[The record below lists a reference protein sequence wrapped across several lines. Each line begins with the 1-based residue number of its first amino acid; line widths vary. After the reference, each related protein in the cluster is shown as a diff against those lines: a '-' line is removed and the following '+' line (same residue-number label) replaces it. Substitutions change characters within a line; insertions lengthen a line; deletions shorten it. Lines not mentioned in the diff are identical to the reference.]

1 MNRPTPKRLRFAGL
15 LLGATALVA
24 VAAGTRVHAAD
35 TAAPTVAGTA
45 TPGAPIQAVAPAARM
60 PDFADLVARVRPAVV
75 QITNTLKAAPVN
87 DDESADGMPQMP
99 GMPGMPHM
107 PGMPGMPHGEGPAH
121 GMAREARG
129 SGFIID
135 ADGTIVT
142 NNHVIHGAKSV
153 SVTLDDGT
161 VLPARVIGHDTRT
174 DLAVLRID
182 AGHKLPF
189 LELGKSAEVRPGEWV
204 IAMGNPFGLGGTVT
218 AGIVSA
224 NGRDIGSGPYDSYI
238 QIDAPINHGNSGGP
252 LFTQDGHV
260 IGVNTAILSP
270 SGGSIGIGFA
280 IPSDEVRTIVAG
292 LEKNG
297 HITRGYLGVETQ
309 EVAPTLAQALKVPR
323 DAAGHA
329 GALVASVFPD
339 SPAQKAGLQAGDVIV
354 GVDGQKV
361 GTPRELAVDIAAVK
375 PGDTTKLDLLRDGQ
389 TKSVSAQV
397 AVLTGNPAGRAPS
410 EAPVNKGGL
419 GLGLGAVP
427 QTGNGSDV
435 TEGALVQMV
444 RPDSPAAAA
453 GMRPGDVIVGVGTT
467 AVASPDEAVQ
477 AIHTAEKTAS
487 AIALRV
493 QRDGHSAF
501 VAISVPKADPSKDI
515 PADGA
520 PSANQDDDAG

>member
-1 MNRPTPKRLRFAGL
+1 
-15 LLGATALVA
+15 
-24 VAAGTRVHAAD
+24 
-35 TAAPTVAGTA
+35 
-45 TPGAPIQAVAPAARM
+45 
-60 PDFADLVARVRPAVV
+60 
-75 QITNTLKAAPVN
+75 
-87 DDESADGMPQMP
+87 MPQMP
-99 GMPGMPHM
+99 GMPGH
-107 PGMPGMPHGEGPAH
+107 GEQHGEGPGH

-142 NNHVIHGAKSV
+142 NNHVIHDAKSV

-238 QIDAPINHGNSGGP
+238 QTDAPINHGNSGGP
-252 LFTQDGHV
+252 LFTQDGRV

-280 IPSDEVRTIVAG
+280 IPSDMVRTIVAG

-309 EVAPTLAQALKVPR
+309 AVAPTLAEALKVPH
-323 DAAGHA
+323 DAAGNA
-329 GALVASVFPD
+329 GALVSSVFPD
-339 SPAQKAGLQAGDVIV
+339 SPAQKAGVQAGDVIV

-375 PGDTTKLDLLRDGQ
+375 PGTAAKLDLLRDGQ
-389 TKSVSAQV
+389 AKTVSAQL
-397 AVLTGNPAGRAPS
+397 AVLTGNPGDRAPHD
-410 EAPVNKGGL
+410 APLNRGGL
-419 GLGLGAVP
+419 GLGLGSVP
-427 QTGNGSDV
+427 PNSNGNGNGNGNGADT

-467 AVASPDEAVQ
+467 SVGSPDEAVQ
-477 AIHTAEKTAS
+477 AIRAAEKNAS
-487 AIALRV
+487 AVALRV
-493 QRDGHSAF
+493 RRDGHSAF
-501 VAISVPKADPSKDI
+501 VAISVPKTDTKDM

-520 PSANQDDDAG
+520 PSNGQDDDAG